1 MTITLGKWLC
11 IQECELS
18 VVWWWQ
24 WAVKME
30 VDGGGPSQC
39 LDEWGVE
46 RSGEVNVNIFVD
58 L

>member
-1 MTITLGKWLC
+1 M
-11 IQECELS
+11 
-18 VVWWWQ
+18 VWWWQ